1 MFKAM
6 KGLLKQPEKGIWK
19 RKKKT
24 QEIIAKTFQLIFKNQ
39 LLRKKKVYLLSLKK

>member
-39 LLRKKKVYLLSLKK
+39 LLRKKKYIYYL